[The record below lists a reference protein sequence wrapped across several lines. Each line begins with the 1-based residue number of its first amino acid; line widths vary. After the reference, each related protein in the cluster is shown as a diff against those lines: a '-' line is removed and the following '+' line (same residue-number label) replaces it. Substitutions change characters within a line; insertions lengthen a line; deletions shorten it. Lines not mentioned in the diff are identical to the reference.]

1 MAAENE
7 IEIDTPPE
15 RVWEVLA
22 NPESFDDWVV
32 GAKDVRDADDTWPAV
47 GSKLHHSSGVG
58 PLTIDDET
66 RVEASEPP
74 HRLVLHAQ
82 RGAAGSFRVTLE
94 LRATPAGTKLW
105 MSEEPVAGLADH
117 VPGTESA
124 VHLRNDISLER
135 LKGLAEGTRVAGR

>member
-1 MAAENE
+1 MAAE
-7 IEIDTPPE
+7 IEIAAPPD
-15 RVWEVLA
+15 RVWAVLA
-22 NPESFDDWVV
+22 DPENFDDWVV
-32 GAKDVRDADDTWPAV
+32 GAQNVRDADDTWPAV

-82 RGAAGSFRVTLE
+82 LGAAGSFRVTLE

-105 MSEEPVAGLADH
+105 MSEEPVAGL
-117 VPGTESA
+117 
-124 VHLRNDISLER
+124 
-135 LKGLAEGTRVAGR
+135 